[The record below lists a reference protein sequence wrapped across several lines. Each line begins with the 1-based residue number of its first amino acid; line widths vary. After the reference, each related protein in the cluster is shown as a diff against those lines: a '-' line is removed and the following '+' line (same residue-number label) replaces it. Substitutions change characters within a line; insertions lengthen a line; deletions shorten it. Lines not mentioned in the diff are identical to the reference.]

1 MITHSPVELDQYNSP
16 VTPLLLGGEK
26 EFKIKRI
33 YEENYKIYGLSPLI
47 PSGPKILLAFYFPL
61 SKSKYI

>member
-33 YEENYKIYGLSPLI
+33 YEENY
-47 PSGPKILLAFYFPL
+47 
-61 SKSKYI
+61 

>member
-1 MITHSPVELDQYNSP
+1 MITQSPVELDQYNSS

-33 YEENYKIYGLSPLI
+33 SRD
-47 PSGPKILLAFYFPL
+47 
-61 SKSKYI
+61 